1 MIERVVKIA
10 LPPEIHKEVK
20 VYMAEKDPV
29 SLYVLEKNIEGVL
42 LMLHSENIINVYSD
56 TITVEF
62 EADDKVANDN
72 KPRKVRVIKH
82 LWDHQEEYIIDRRE
96 DEYMVQVYYQNN
108 N

>member
-10 LPPEIHKEVK
+10 LPPEVHKEVK
-20 VYMAEKDPV
+20 VYMTEKDPI

-42 LMLHSENIINVYSD
+42 FMLHNEKIIDVYSD

-62 EADDKVANDN
+62 EPDDKMVNDN

-82 LWDHQEEYIIDRRE
+82 LWDNQDEYVVGRSEEEYTVE
-96 DEYMVQVYYQNN
+96 VYYQNN